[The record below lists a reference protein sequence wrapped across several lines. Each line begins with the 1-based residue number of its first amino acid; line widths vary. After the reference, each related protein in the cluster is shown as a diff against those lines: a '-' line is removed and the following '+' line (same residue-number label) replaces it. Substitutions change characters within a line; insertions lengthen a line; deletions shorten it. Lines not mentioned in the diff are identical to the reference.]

1 MSYIIKKQKFLKSQE
16 KIKEIC
22 ASNNLDVPFLIEKVT
37 KIKHF
42 AKRVSP
48 SPEIFE
54 SQKNMV
60 NPKIKSIMNYYL
72 SAQSFW

>member
-1 MSYIIKKQKFLKSQE
+1 MN
-16 KIKEIC
+16 IC
-22 ASNNLDVPFLIEKVT
+22 SFFKNKTLC
-37 KIKHF
+37 
-42 AKRVSP
+42 KRVSP

>member
-1 MSYIIKKQKFLKSQE
+1 MGGEHMFVGQRTY
-16 KIKEIC
+16 
-22 ASNNLDVPFLIEKVT
+22 VPFLIEKVT